1 MEYLSNKRMDGQ
13 QSRAQDGTPT
23 KSNPTQKSKINL
35 ENCKLLFR
43 YFVDDPERSMAGT
56 TNLFY
61 LDLKSGKLY
70 ADSRHE
76 DACSFHGNWRNP
88 LRETT
93 WENALAMAKEYCPD
107 QLGQIRR
114 TYAEQYV
121 DSLLLKTDVTKER
134 IDIFIL
140 DKGDWSRYFDR
151 IVLRKNGEQWT
162 LHRSGWSPERRYEE
176 TEAVDMSGTTL
187 RDYLVEYVLQNDTL
201 NWEDA

>member
-1 MEYLSNKRMDGQ
+1 
-13 QSRAQDGTPT
+13 
-23 KSNPTQKSKINL
+23 
-35 ENCKLLFR
+35 
-43 YFVDDPERSMAGT
+43 
-56 TNLFY
+56 
-61 LDLKSGKLY
+61 
-70 ADSRHE
+70 
-76 DACSFHGNWRNP
+76 
-88 LRETT
+88 
-93 WENALAMAKEYCPD
+93 MAKEYCPD
-107 QLGQIRR
+107 QLGQFRR

-162 LHRSGWSPERRYEE
+162 LHRSGCSPARRYDE
-176 TEAVDMSGTTL
+176 TAAADMRGTTL